1 MVGRALKIAHVKN
14 KTLPDDGDA
23 NQRPFSSQAK
33 PTHQN
38 IIRLAPPLVIS
49 EEEIKTAL
57 RIIEEACRELPGL
70 KGQKEKEVLPPGE
83 KNVHI
88 GVDN

>member
-1 MVGRALKIAHVKN
+1 MCL
-14 KTLPDDGDA
+14 
-23 NQRPFSSQAK
+23 QAK

-38 IIRLAPPLVIS
+38 IIRLAPPLVIT
-49 EEEIKTAL
+49 EEQIDQSL
-57 RIIEEACRELPGL
+57 GIIREAMEELPNL
-70 KGQKEKEVLPPGE
+70 KGEKEAKVLPPGE

>member
-1 MVGRALKIAHVKN
+1 MRTEKLTHL
-14 KTLPDDGDA
+14 T
-23 NQRPFSSQAK
+23 QAK

-38 IIRLAPPLVIS
+38 IIRLAPPLVIT
-49 EEEIKTAL
+49 EEEIKSAL
-57 RIIEEACRELPGL
+57 RIIKEAIEELPNLQG
-70 KGQKEKEVLPPGE
+70 KKEEEVIPDPSE

>member
-1 MVGRALKIAHVKN
+1 MK
-14 KTLPDDGDA
+14 A
-23 NQRPFSSQAK
+23 NRNQAK

-38 IIRLAPPLVIS
+38 IIRLAPPLVIT
-49 EEEIKTAL
+49 EAQIDDAL
-57 RIIEEACRELPGL
+57 KIIQEAVEELPDL
-70 KGQKEKEVLPPGE
+70 KGEKEAKILPSGE